1 MEFKKLSDFL
11 PYCKENLPCKNIGVI
26 KGEDSHTLE
35 AVVKAQ
41 NEGVVKAVITGDEA
55 KITETLK
62 SLGADPADFTIVPA
76 ESDEDAIQK
85 AIDMIHEGKVD
96 FLMKGLIETK
106 DLMKK
111 MVSKDAGLRVSGKIM
126 SKVDF
131 VELNGYH
138 KLYMLSDSALN
149 TKPDL
154 AGKKKII
161 DNALDVLHAVG
172 IAKPKVAVLAAAET
186 LNPKLQESVDA
197 AELKKMWENGEF
209 SDCILEGPIS
219 IDLAIDPESVKIK
232 NYPSPVGGDA
242 DLLICPDLVSG
253 NLMGKGM
260 LLAGTKAAGIITG
273 AKVPIVLMSRSATVT
288 EKFNSIL
295 FGAMASEAGMKGE

>member
-1 MEFKKLSDFL
+1 MEFKSLSDFL
-11 PYCKENLPCKNIGVI
+11 PYCKENLPQMKLGVI

-41 NEGVVKAVITGDEA
+41 NEGVIKAIITGDEN
-55 KITETLK
+55 KIRETLK
-62 SLGADPADFTIVPA
+62 ILNADPDDYIIKNTS
-76 ESDEDAIQK
+76 SDEEAIQL
-85 AIDMIHEGKVD
+85 AIDLVHAGEVD

-111 MVSKDAGLRVSGKIM
+111 MVARESGMRLPGKIM

-131 VELNGYH
+131 NELKGYH

-149 TKPDL
+149 PKPDL

-161 DNALDVLHAVG
+161 DNALEVLHSVG
-172 IAKPKVAVLAAAET
+172 IKKPKVAVLAASET

-197 AELKKMWENGEF
+197 YELKQMYERGEF
-209 SDCILEGPIS
+209 SECYLEGPIS

-253 NLMGKGM
+253 NMMGKGM
-260 LLAGTKAAGIITG
+260 LLAGTKAAGIIVG
-273 AKVPIVLMSRSATVT
+273 AKVPIVLMSRSAAVI

-295 FGAMASEAGMKGE
+295 FGAMAAKKGE

>member
-1 MEFKKLSDFL
+1 MFKSLSDFL
-11 PYCKENLPCKNIGVI
+11 PFCKENVPQKNLGVI
-26 KGEDSHTLE
+26 KGEDAHTLE

-41 NEGVVKAVITGDEA
+41 AEGVIKAVITGNEE
-55 KITETLK
+55 KIIETLK
-62 SLGADPADFTIVPA
+62 SLGADPADYEIINT
-76 ESDEDAIQK
+76 ESDEEAIQK
-85 AIDMIHEGKVD
+85 TIDMVHEGKVD

-111 MVSKDAGLRVSGKIM
+111 MVAKESGMRVPGKIM

-131 VELNGYH
+131 NELKGYH
-138 KLYMLSDSALN
+138 KLYLLTDSALN

-172 IAKPKVAVLAAAET
+172 IEEPKVAILAASET

-209 SDCILEGPIS
+209 SKCIIEGPIS

-242 DLLICPDLVSG
+242 DMLVCPDLVSG

-260 LLAGTKAAGIITG
+260 LLAGTKAAGIIVG
-273 AKVPIVLMSRSATVT
+273 AKVPIVLMSRSAAVI

-295 FGAMASEAGMKGE
+295 FGAMTAKKGE

>member
-1 MEFKKLSDFL
+1 MFKSLSDFL
-11 PYCKENLPCKNIGVI
+11 PFCKENVPQKTLGVI
-26 KGEDSHTLE
+26 KGEDAHTLE

-41 NEGVVKAVITGDEA
+41 SEGVIKAIISGNEE
-55 KITETLK
+55 KIVETLK
-62 SLGADPADFTIVPA
+62 SLGADPADYEIINTK
-76 ESDEDAIQK
+76 SDEEAIQK
-85 AIDMIHEGKVD
+85 MIDLVHEGKVD

-111 MVSKDAGLRVSGKIM
+111 MVAKESGMRVPGKIM

-131 VELNGYH
+131 NELKGYH
-138 KLYMLSDSALN
+138 KLYLLTDSALN

-172 IAKPKVAVLAAAET
+172 IEEPKVAILAASET

-209 SDCILEGPIS
+209 SKCIIEGPIS

-232 NYPSPVGGDA
+232 NYQSPVGGDA
-242 DLLICPDLVSG
+242 DMLVCPDLVSG

-260 LLAGTKAAGIITG
+260 LLAGTKAAGIIVG
-273 AKVPIVLMSRSATVT
+273 AKVPIVLMSRSAAVI

-295 FGAMASEAGMKGE
+295 FGAMTAKKGE

>member
-1 MEFKKLSDFL
+1 MELKSLSDFL
-11 PYCKENLPCKNIGVI
+11 PYCKNNLPQMNLGVI
-26 KGEDSHTLE
+26 KGEDAHTLE

-41 NEGVVKAVITGDEA
+41 NEGVIKATITGDEN
-55 KITETLK
+55 KIRETLT
-62 SLGADPADFTIVPA
+62 SLNADPDDYIIVNTNG
-76 ESDEDAIQK
+76 DEEAIQK
-85 AIDMIHEGKVD
+85 ALDLVHEGKVD

-111 MVSKDAGLRVSGKIM
+111 MVAKESGMRVSGKIM

-131 VELNGYH
+131 NELKGYH

-149 TKPDL
+149 PKPDL

-161 DNALDVLHAVG
+161 DNALEVLHAVG
-172 IAKPKVAVLAAAET
+172 IAKPKVAILAASET

-197 AELKKMWENGEF
+197 AELKKMYENGEF
-209 SDCILEGPIS
+209 SDCYLEGPIS
-219 IDLAIDPESVKIK
+219 IDLALDPESVKIK
-232 NYPSPVGGDA
+232 NYQSPVGGDA

-260 LLAGTKAAGIITG
+260 LMAGNKAAGIIVG
-273 AKVPIVLMSRSATVT
+273 AKVPIVLMSRSAAVI

-295 FGAMASEAGMKGE
+295 FGAMAAKKGA

>member
-1 MEFKKLSDFL
+1 MFKSLSDFL
-11 PYCKENLPCKNIGVI
+11 PYCKENVPVRGLGVI
-26 KGEDSHTLE
+26 KGEDNHTLE

-41 NEGVVKAVITGDEA
+41 NEGVVKAVITGSEE
-55 KITETLK
+55 KIIETLK
-62 SLGADPADFTIVPA
+62 SLGADPADYTIVNT
-76 ESDEDAIQK
+76 ESDEEAIQK
-85 AIDMIHEGKVD
+85 CIDMIHEGKVD

-111 MVSKDAGLRVSGKIM
+111 MVSKEAGLRVPGKIM

-131 VELNGYH
+131 NELKGYH

-172 IAKPKVAVLAAAET
+172 IECPKVAVLAAAET
-186 LNPKLQESVDA
+186 LNPKLQESADA

-209 SDCILEGPIS
+209 SECILEGPIS
-219 IDLAIDPESVKIK
+219 IDLALDPESVKIK

-260 LLAGTKAAGIITG
+260 LMAGTKAAGIITG
-273 AKVPIVLMSRSATVT
+273 ARVPIVLMSRSAAVSD
-288 EKFNSIL
+288 KFNSIL
-295 FGAMASEAGMKGE
+295 FGAMASVTKGE

>member
-1 MEFKKLSDFL
+1 MEFKSLSDFL
-11 PYCKENLPCKNIGVI
+11 PYCKENLPQMKLGVI

-41 NEGVVKAVITGDEA
+41 NEGVIKAIITGDEN
-55 KITETLK
+55 KIRETLK
-62 SLGADPADFTIVPA
+62 TLNADPDDYIIKNTS
-76 ESDEDAIQK
+76 SDEEAIQL
-85 AIDMIHEGKVD
+85 AIDLVHAGEVD

-111 MVSKDAGLRVSGKIM
+111 MVARESGMRLPGKIM

-131 VELNGYH
+131 NELKGYH

-149 TKPDL
+149 PKPDL

-161 DNALDVLHAVG
+161 DNALEVLHSVG
-172 IAKPKVAVLAAAET
+172 IKKPKVAVLAASET

-197 AELKKMWENGEF
+197 YELKQMYERGEF
-209 SDCILEGPIS
+209 SECYLEGPIS

-253 NLMGKGM
+253 NMMGKGM
-260 LLAGTKAAGIITG
+260 LLAGTKAAGIIVG
-273 AKVPIVLMSRSATVT
+273 AKVPIVLMSRSAAVI

-295 FGAMASEAGMKGE
+295 FGAMAAKKGE

>member
-1 MEFKKLSDFL
+1 MEFKSLSDFL
-11 PYCKENLPCKNIGVI
+11 PYCKENLPQMKLGVI

-41 NEGVVKAVITGDEA
+41 NEGVIKAIITGDEN
-55 KITETLK
+55 KIRETLK
-62 SLGADPADFTIVPA
+62 TLNADPDDYIIKNTS
-76 ESDEDAIQK
+76 SDEEAIQL
-85 AIDMIHEGKVD
+85 AIDLVHAGEVD

-111 MVSKDAGLRVSGKIM
+111 MVAKESGMRLPGKIM

-131 VELNGYH
+131 NELKGYH

-149 TKPDL
+149 PKPDL

-161 DNALDVLHAVG
+161 DNALEVLHSVG
-172 IAKPKVAVLAAAET
+172 IKKPKVAVLAASET

-197 AELKKMWENGEF
+197 YELKQMYERGEF
-209 SDCILEGPIS
+209 SECYLEGPIS

-253 NLMGKGM
+253 NMMGKGM
-260 LLAGTKAAGIITG
+260 LLAGTKAAGIIVG
-273 AKVPIVLMSRSATVT
+273 AKVPIVLMSRSAAVI

-295 FGAMASEAGMKGE
+295 FGAMAAKKGE

>member
-1 MEFKKLSDFL
+1 MELTRLSDFL
-11 PYCKENLPCKNIGVI
+11 PYCKENLSCKNLAVI
-26 KGEDSHTLE
+26 KGEDAHTLE
-35 AVVKAQ
+35 AVIKAAK
-41 NEGVVKAVITGDEA
+41 EGVVKPVITGDAA
-55 KITETLK
+55 KVRATL
-62 SLGADPADFTIVPA
+62 SSFGENPDDFEIIHT
-76 ESDEDAIQK
+76 ESDEEAIQK
-85 AIDMIHEGKVD
+85 AIDLVHEGRAD

-111 MVSKDAGLRVSGKIM
+111 MVAKESGMRVSGKIM

-131 VELNGYH
+131 NELKGYH

-149 TKPDL
+149 PKPDL

-161 DNALDVLHAVG
+161 DNALDVLHSVG
-172 IAKPKVAVLAAAET
+172 IAKPKVAVLAASET

-209 SDCILEGPIS
+209 SDCYLEGPIS

-253 NLMGKGM
+253 NMMGKGM
-260 LLAGTKAAGIITG
+260 LLAGTKAAGIIVG
-273 AKVPIVLMSRSATVT
+273 AKVPIVLMSRSAAVE

-295 FGAMASEAGMKGE
+295 FGAMASEKKGA

>member
-1 MEFKKLSDFL
+1 MFKSLSDFL
-11 PYCKENLPCKNIGVI
+11 PFCKENVPQKTLGVI
-26 KGEDSHTLE
+26 KGEDDHTLE

-41 NEGVVKAVITGDEA
+41 SEGVIKAIISGNEE
-55 KITETLK
+55 KIVETLK
-62 SLGADPADFTIVPA
+62 SLGADPADYEIINTN
-76 ESDEDAIQK
+76 SDEEAIQK
-85 AIDMIHEGKVD
+85 MIDLVHEGKVD

-111 MVSKDAGLRVSGKIM
+111 MVAKESGMRVPGKIM

-131 VELNGYH
+131 NELKGYH
-138 KLYMLSDSALN
+138 KLYLLTDSALN

-172 IAKPKVAVLAAAET
+172 IEEPKVAILAASET

-209 SDCILEGPIS
+209 SKCIIEGPIS

-232 NYPSPVGGDA
+232 NYQSPVGGDA
-242 DLLICPDLVSG
+242 DMLVCPDLVSG

-260 LLAGTKAAGIITG
+260 LLAGTKAAGIIVG
-273 AKVPIVLMSRSATVT
+273 AKVPIVLMSRSAAVI

-295 FGAMASEAGMKGE
+295 FGAMTAKKGE